1 MVILY
6 YMVINKKQ
14 FFTISINQLFLK
26 SCLFEKVIKLKLGV
40 VMTKKVSILALVG
53 ILALTGIVF
62 AQKYKVDI
70 SKVQDGT
77 YKGTHESSY
86 LGIKGSTEANVTVA
100 GGKITKIDLVKA
112 PHRKIQKAA
121 PAAFEM
127 MISKNDVEADA
138 KTMAT
143 LKGVVYNALTK
154 K

>member
-1 MVILY
+1 
-6 YMVINKKQ
+6 
-14 FFTISINQLFLK
+14 
-26 SCLFEKVIKLKLGV
+26 
-40 VMTKKVSILALVG
+40 MTKKVSILAIVG

-77 YKGTHESSY
+77 YKGTYEASY
-86 LGIKGSTEANVTVA
+86 CGIKGSTEANVTVA
-100 GGKITKIDLVKA
+100 GGKIKSIDLVKA
-112 PHRKIQKAA
+112 PHRKIQNAA
-121 PAAFEM
+121 PAAFKM